1 MRTFA
6 IRFRYLLMNAVA
18 QKYVDYYV
26 IPLFS
31 IHYYYIMIRNLDYKI
46 TQEAD
51 SILSFLKEHGYSSN
65 LIVHLKKTPESI
77 LKNGV
82 WSYVNEPLHAGDL
95 LSIRIEENEGSGNI
109 VPNEIPLSIL
119 YEDEDILVIDKPAN
133 MPIHPSMNHYEQTLA
148 NGVLWYYTSQQI
160 SYTFRCITRLDRDT
174 TGVTLLA
181 KHMLSA
187 SVLSKAMQQK
197 QIQKEYLALCD
208 GVTPTQGTINAPICR
223 TADSVIERCV
233 DFENGDSAITQF
245 IREWTNGQFSLVRV
259 KPETGRTH
267 QIRVH
272 LKHIGHPLLGDFLYH
287 PENHSMNRQA
297 LHCTSLTFTHP
308 ITGKKMT
315 VNAKLP
321 EDMQQL
327 LSQS

>member
-1 MRTFA
+1 
-6 IRFRYLLMNAVA
+6 
-18 QKYVDYYV
+18 
-26 IPLFS
+26 
-31 IHYYYIMIRNLDYKI
+31 MIRILDYQI
-46 TQEAD
+46 TKETD
-51 SILSFLKEHGYSSN
+51 SILLFLKEHGYSSN

-77 LKNGV
+77 LKNGI
-82 WSYVNEPLHAGDL
+82 WSYVNEPLHVGDTL
-95 LSIRIEENEGSGNI
+95 HIHIEENEGSDNI

-119 YEDEDILVIDKPAN
+119 HEDKDILVIDKPAN
-133 MPIHPSMNHYEQTLA
+133 MPIHPSINHYEQTLA
-148 NGVLWYYTSQQI
+148 NGVLWYYTAQQI
-160 SYTFRCITRLDRDT
+160 PYTFRCITRLDRDT

-208 GVTPTQGTINAPICR
+208 GVTPEEGTIDAPICR

-233 DFENGDSAITQF
+233 DFENGDSAVTRF
-245 IREWTNGQFSLVRV
+245 VREWTNGQISLVRL

-272 LKHIGHPLLGDFLYH
+272 MKHIGHPLLGDFLYH
-287 PENHSMNRQA
+287 PGNYSMNRQA
-297 LHCTSLTFTHP
+297 LHCASLTFTHP
-308 ITGKKMT
+308 ITGEKLT
-315 VNAKLP
+315 INAKLP
-321 EDMQQL
+321 DDMQQL

>member
-1 MRTFA
+1 
-6 IRFRYLLMNAVA
+6 
-18 QKYVDYYV
+18 
-26 IPLFS
+26 
-31 IHYYYIMIRNLDYKI
+31 MIRNLDYKI
-46 TQEAD
+46 TKETD
-51 SILSFLKEHGYSSN
+51 SILQFLKGHGYSSN

-77 LKNGV
+77 LKNGI
-82 WSYVNEPLHAGDL
+82 WSYVNETLHIGDTL
-95 LSIRIEENEGSGNI
+95 HIHIEENEGSDNI
-109 VPNEIPLSIL
+109 VPNRMPLSIL

-133 MPIHPSMNHYEQTLA
+133 MPIHPSINHYEQTLA
-148 NGVLWYYTSQQI
+148 NGVLWYYTAQQI
-160 SYTFRCITRLDRDT
+160 PYTFRCITRLDRDT

-208 GVTPTQGTINAPICR
+208 GVTPEEGTIDAPICR
-223 TADSVIERCV
+223 AADSVIERCV
-233 DFENGDSAITQF
+233 NFENGDPAVTHF
-245 IREWTNGQFSLVRV
+245 IREWTNEQISLVRI

-272 LKHIGHPLLGDFLYH
+272 MKHIGHPLLGDFLYH

-297 LHCTSLTFTHP
+297 LHCSSLTFTHP
-308 ITGKKMT
+308 ITRENLT
-315 VNAKLP
+315 INAKLP
-321 EDMQQL
+321 EDMQQF

>member
-1 MRTFA
+1 
-6 IRFRYLLMNAVA
+6 
-18 QKYVDYYV
+18 
-26 IPLFS
+26 
-31 IHYYYIMIRNLDYKI
+31 MIRILDYQI
-46 TQEAD
+46 TKETD
-51 SILSFLKEHGYSSN
+51 SILLFLKEHGYSSN

-77 LKNGV
+77 LRNGI
-82 WSYVNEPLHAGDL
+82 WSYVNEPLHVGDTL
-95 LSIRIEENEGSGNI
+95 QIHIEENEGSDNI
-109 VPNEIPLSIL
+109 VPNKMLLSIL

-133 MPIHPSMNHYEQTLA
+133 MPIHPSINHYEQTLA

-160 SYTFRCITRLDRDT
+160 PYTFRCITRLDRDT

-208 GVTPTQGTINAPICR
+208 GVTPEEGTIDAPICR
-223 TADSVIERCV
+223 AADSVIERCV
-233 DFENGDSAITQF
+233 DFENGDSAVTRF
-245 IREWTNGQFSLVRV
+245 VREWTNGQISLVRL

-272 LKHIGHPLLGDFLYH
+272 MKHIGHPLLGDFLYH
-287 PENHSMNRQA
+287 PGNYSMNRQA
-297 LHCTSLTFTHP
+297 LHCASLTFTHP
-308 ITGKKMT
+308 ITGEKLT
-315 VNAKLP
+315 INAKLP
-321 EDMQQL
+321 DDMQQL

>member
-1 MRTFA
+1 
-6 IRFRYLLMNAVA
+6 
-18 QKYVDYYV
+18 
-26 IPLFS
+26 
-31 IHYYYIMIRNLDYKI
+31 MIRILDYQI
-46 TQEAD
+46 TKETD
-51 SILSFLKEHGYSSN
+51 SILLFLKEHGYSSN

-77 LKNGV
+77 LKNGI
-82 WSYVNEPLHAGDL
+82 WSYVNEPLHVGDTL
-95 LSIRIEENEGSGNI
+95 HIHIEENEGSDNI
-109 VPNEIPLSIL
+109 VPNKMLLSIL

-133 MPIHPSMNHYEQTLA
+133 MPIHPSINHYEQTLA
-148 NGVLWYYTSQQI
+148 NGVLWYYTAQQI
-160 SYTFRCITRLDRDT
+160 PYTFRCITRLDRDT

-208 GVTPTQGTINAPICR
+208 GVTPEEGTIDAPICR

-233 DFENGDSAITQF
+233 DFENGDSAVTRF
-245 IREWTNGQFSLVRV
+245 VREWTNGQISLVRL

-272 LKHIGHPLLGDFLYH
+272 MKHIGHPLLGDFLYH
-287 PENHSMNRQA
+287 PGNYSMNRQA
-297 LHCTSLTFTHP
+297 LHCASLTFTHP
-308 ITGKKMT
+308 ITGEKLT
-315 VNAKLP
+315 INAKLP
-321 EDMQQL
+321 DDMQQL

>member
-1 MRTFA
+1 
-6 IRFRYLLMNAVA
+6 
-18 QKYVDYYV
+18 
-26 IPLFS
+26 
-31 IHYYYIMIRNLDYKI
+31 MIRILDYQI
-46 TQEAD
+46 TKETD
-51 SILSFLKEHGYSSN
+51 SILLFLKEHGYSSN

-77 LKNGV
+77 LKNGI
-82 WSYVNEPLHAGDL
+82 WSYVKEPLHVGDTL
-95 LSIRIEENEGSGNI
+95 HIRIEENEGSDNI
-109 VPNEIPLSIL
+109 VPNKMLLSIL

-133 MPIHPSMNHYEQTLA
+133 MPIHPSINHYEQTLA
-148 NGVLWYYTSQQI
+148 NGVLWYYTAQQI
-160 SYTFRCITRLDRDT
+160 PYTFRCITRLDRDT

-208 GVTPTQGTINAPICR
+208 GVTPEEGTIDAPICR
-223 TADSVIERCV
+223 AADSVIERCV
-233 DFENGDSAITQF
+233 DFENGDSAVTRF
-245 IREWTNGQFSLVRV
+245 VREWTNGQISLVRL

-272 LKHIGHPLLGDFLYH
+272 MKHIGHPLLGDFLYH
-287 PENHSMNRQA
+287 PGNYSMNRQA

-308 ITGKKMT
+308 ITGEKLT
-315 VNAKLP
+315 INAKLP
-321 EDMQQL
+321 DDMQQL

>member
-1 MRTFA
+1 
-6 IRFRYLLMNAVA
+6 
-18 QKYVDYYV
+18 
-26 IPLFS
+26 
-31 IHYYYIMIRNLDYKI
+31 MIRILDYQI
-46 TQEAD
+46 TKETD
-51 SILSFLKEHGYSSN
+51 SILLFLKEHGYSSN

-77 LKNGV
+77 LKNGI
-82 WSYVNEPLHAGDL
+82 WSYVKEPLHVGDTL
-95 LSIRIEENEGSGNI
+95 HIRIEENEGSDNI
-109 VPNEIPLSIL
+109 VPNKMLLSIL

-133 MPIHPSMNHYEQTLA
+133 MPIHPSINHYEQTLA
-148 NGVLWYYTSQQI
+148 NGVLWYYTAQQI
-160 SYTFRCITRLDRDT
+160 PYTFRCITRLDRDT

-208 GVTPTQGTINAPICR
+208 GVTPEEGTIDAPICR

-233 DFENGDSAITQF
+233 DFENGDSAVTRF
-245 IREWTNGQFSLVRV
+245 VREWTNGQISLVRL

-272 LKHIGHPLLGDFLYH
+272 MKHIGHPLLGDFLYH
-287 PENHSMNRQA
+287 PGNYSMNRQA
-297 LHCTSLTFTHP
+297 LHCASLTFTHP
-308 ITGKKMT
+308 ITGEKLT
-315 VNAKLP
+315 INAKLP
-321 EDMQQL
+321 DDMQQL

>member
-1 MRTFA
+1 
-6 IRFRYLLMNAVA
+6 
-18 QKYVDYYV
+18 
-26 IPLFS
+26 
-31 IHYYYIMIRNLDYKI
+31 MIRILDYQI
-46 TQEAD
+46 TKETD
-51 SILSFLKEHGYSSN
+51 SILLFLKEHGYSSN

-77 LKNGV
+77 LKNGI
-82 WSYVNEPLHAGDL
+82 WSYVNEPLHVGDTL
-95 LSIRIEENEGSGNI
+95 QIHIEENEGSDNI

-119 YEDEDILVIDKPAN
+119 YEDKDILVIDKPAN
-133 MPIHPSMNHYEQTLA
+133 MPIHPSINHYEQTLA
-148 NGVLWYYTSQQI
+148 NGVLWYYTAQQI
-160 SYTFRCITRLDRDT
+160 PYTFRCITRLDRDT

-208 GVTPTQGTINAPICR
+208 GVTPEEGTIDAPICR

-233 DFENGDSAITQF
+233 DFENGDSAVTRF
-245 IREWTNGQFSLVRV
+245 VREWTNGQISLVRL

-272 LKHIGHPLLGDFLYH
+272 MKHIGHPLLGDFLYH
-287 PENHSMNRQA
+287 PGNYSMNRQA
-297 LHCTSLTFTHP
+297 LHCASLTFTHP
-308 ITGKKMT
+308 ITGEKLT
-315 VNAKLP
+315 INAKLP
-321 EDMQQL
+321 DDMQQL